1 MGIQKTP
8 YQKTYKLQVGCQE
21 FTVDFDGCKRQLDWL
36 ESLWFL
42 IKTINIQQYT
52 IAIMPSAWPGY

>member
-36 ESLWFL
+36 EISLVSD
-42 IKTINIQQYT
+42 KNNIQQYT
-52 IAIMPSAWPGY
+52 RAIMPSAWPGY